1 MSFIINKLSNFDQ
14 TIKKKNTMKK
24 IIFTI
29 LSIFFALNIFAQS
42 KQASFTVGLMGMGK
56 NTWLFNNNIF
66 DRPNSEQEVEAS
78 LGTSFGVNMSIYFTQ
93 NIGVGLDIL
102 YATHNQKFNG
112 TTDVLTKTPYNSK
125 IHFSSIDIPL
135 YLRLSTNGGAYFEL
149 GSYFSMITGATYS
162 QESSLSLFNGSKDIK
177 AFTSGFNAA
186 PLLGLGIDINLTDNL
201 ILSPGLRFSYGLSDV
216 AGVDGQGVDLTN
228 TVKYPTYEKTHTL
241 SGGLLVGLVYRFD
254 I

>member
-1 MSFIINKLSNFDQ
+1 
-14 TIKKKNTMKK
+14 MKK
-24 IIFTI
+24 SIVLIIT
-29 LSIFFALNIFAQS
+29 LVSVQYVLAQS
-42 KQASFTVGLMGMGK
+42 KQASFTVGIMGLGK
-56 NTWLFNNNIF
+56 NTWLMNKNIF

-78 LGTSFGVNMSIYFTQ
+78 LGTSFGINMSIYFTQ
-93 NIGVGLDIL
+93 NVGIGLDVL

-112 TTDVLTKTPYNSK
+112 TTDVITKTPYNSK

-149 GSYFSMITGATYS
+149 GSYFSMITAANYT
-162 QESSLSLFNGSKDIK
+162 QESSLALFNGSKDIK
-177 AFTSGFNAA
+177 AFTNGFNAA

-216 AGVDGQGVDLTN
+216 AGVDGQGVELTN
-228 TVKYPTYEKTHTL
+228 TLKYPTYEKTHTL
-241 SGGLLVGLVYRFD
+241 SGGLLVGVVYRFD

>member
-1 MSFIINKLSNFDQ
+1 
-14 TIKKKNTMKK
+14 MKK
-24 IIFTI
+24 SIIIILTI
-29 LSIFFALNIFAQS
+29 LSVQNSFAQS
-42 KQASFTVGLMGMGK
+42 KQASFTIGVMGMGK

-78 LGTSFGVNMSIYFTQ
+78 LGTSFGINMSIYFTQ
-93 NIGVGLDIL
+93 NIGIGLDVL

-112 TTDVLTKTPYNSK
+112 TTDIITKTPYNSK
-125 IHFSSIDIPL
+125 IHLSSIDIPL
-135 YLRLSTNGGAYFEL
+135 YLRLSTNGGAYFEF
-149 GSYFSMITGATYS
+149 GSYFSMITGANYT
-162 QESSLSLFNGSKDIK
+162 QESSLALFNGSKDIK

-216 AGVDGQGVDLTN
+216 AGVDGQGVELSN
-228 TVKYPTYEKTHTL
+228 TLKYPTYEKTHTL
-241 SGGLLVGLVYRFD
+241 SGGLLVGVVYRFD

>member
-1 MSFIINKLSNFDQ
+1 
-14 TIKKKNTMKK
+14 MKK
-24 IIFTI
+24 VIIILFTF
-29 LSIFFALNIFAQS
+29 LSSFNLFGQS
-42 KQASFTVGLMGMGK
+42 KEASFTIGVMGMGK
-56 NTWLFNNNIF
+56 NTWLLNKNIF

-78 LGTSFGVNMSIYFTQ
+78 LGTSFGINMSIYFTQ
-93 NIGVGLDIL
+93 NVGIGLDVL

-112 TTDVLTKTPYNSK
+112 TTDILTKTPYNSK

-149 GSYFSMITGATYS
+149 GSYFSMITGADYS
-162 QESSLSLFNGSKDIK
+162 QESSLSIFNGSKDIK

-216 AGVDGQGVDLTN
+216 AGVDGQGVELTN
-228 TVKYPTYEKTHTL
+228 TFTYI
-241 SGGLLVGLVYRFD
+241 SLLR

>member
-1 MSFIINKLSNFDQ
+1 
-14 TIKKKNTMKK
+14 MKK
-24 IIFTI
+24 TIIIVFSIFTTFN
-29 LSIFFALNIFAQS
+29 LFAQT
-42 KQASFTVGLMGMGK
+42 KQASFTVGVMGMGK

-78 LGTSFGVNMSIYFTQ
+78 MGTSFGLNMSLYFTQ
-93 NIGVGLDIL
+93 NVGIGVDVL

-112 TTDVLTKTPYNSK
+112 TTDILTKTPYTSK
-125 IHFSSIDIPL
+125 VHFSCIDIPV

-149 GSYFSMITGATYS
+149 GSYFSMITSASYS

-216 AGVDGQGVDLTN
+216 AGVDGQGVELTN
-228 TVKYPTYEKTHTL
+228 TIRYPTYEKTHTL